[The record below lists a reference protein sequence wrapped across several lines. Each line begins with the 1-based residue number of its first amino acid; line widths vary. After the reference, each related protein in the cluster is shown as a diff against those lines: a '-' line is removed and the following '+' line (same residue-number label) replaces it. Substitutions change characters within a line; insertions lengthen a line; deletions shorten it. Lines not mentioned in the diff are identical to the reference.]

1 MRNVQ
6 AKVVEENKTHFVF
19 NNCFSK
25 IVP

>member
-6 AKVVEENKTHFVF
+6 AKVVEEKTHFVF